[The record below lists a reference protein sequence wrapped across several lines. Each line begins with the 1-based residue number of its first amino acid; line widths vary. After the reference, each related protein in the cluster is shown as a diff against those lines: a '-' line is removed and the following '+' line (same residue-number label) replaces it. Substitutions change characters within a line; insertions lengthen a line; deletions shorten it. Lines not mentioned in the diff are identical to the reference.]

1 MKKLSTL
8 LNILI
13 IAIVSMSAI
22 SMPVSSVDQKTS
34 AKPSRVKL
42 KSVKVVSKNVIW
54 VKWKKVKK
62 AKGYQIKISKNKK
75 FTKARKINV
84 KKNACTKKIKKL
96 KAGTKYYVKVRA
108 FSKSKGK
115 KVYGK
120 WSKAM
125 SVKTKSKISVK
136 ISAQPSDFDL
146 FEDMLNKTCWVWM
159 NESLNT
165 KTITIPELIQN
176 FIIMESVPCGMYTY
190 FWNLPDNYYMQT
202 DPKGKFIGAYKLNAN
217 NVDWIIKNVFE
228 INPDR
233 TLSSD
238 VFYYEDDYLY
248 RRIDLGGGRENI
260 YEIKETKKLEND
272 NYGFTVLTHPC
283 NDLSKKSEERIY
295 FVAKL
300 KNARKIGHY
309 WSISKFSHEASIIY

>member
-42 KSVKVVSKNVIW
+42 KSVKVVSKKVIR

-84 KKNACTKKIKKL
+84 NKNACTKKIKKL
-96 KAGTKYYVKVRA
+96 KAGTKYFIKVRA

-120 WSKAM
+120 WSKTLSVRTKPVLLHKELTESDLKSIIEKKSGKKIAEWKYEDFDGNGTKEAFAVIGSQKYVENKKAFVYIWFINSKGETTQM
-125 SVKTKSKISVK
+125 MNKLNESFSYCSYYSNVEVFKQKKKCFFSFTSSNEAPSTGFIFEVVNGKPHEFDVSGKYFRFTYENNKIYANSNTTNESGLVSVKYELTYDEI
-136 ISAQPSDFDL
+136 
-146 FEDMLNKTCWVWM
+146 T
-159 NESLNT
+159 NE
-165 KTITIPELIQN
+165 
-176 FIIMESVPCGMYTY
+176 FIV
-190 FWNLPDNYYMQT
+190 
-202 DPKGKFIGAYKLNAN
+202 
-217 NVDWIIKNVFE
+217 
-228 INPDR
+228 
-233 TLSSD
+233 
-238 VFYYEDDYLY
+238 
-248 RRIDLGGGRENI
+248 
-260 YEIKETKKLEND
+260 
-272 NYGFTVLTHPC
+272 
-283 NDLSKKSEERIY
+283 
-295 FVAKL
+295 
-300 KNARKIGHY
+300 
-309 WSISKFSHEASIIY
+309 

>member
-1 MKKLSTL
+1 MKTKLSTL

-120 WSKAM
+120 WSKTLSVRTKPVLLHKELTESDLKSIIEKKSGKKIAEWKYEDFDGNGTKEAFAVIGSQKYVENKKAFVYIWFINSKGETTQM
-125 SVKTKSKISVK
+125 MNKLNESFSYCSYYSNVEVFEQGKKCFFSFTSSNEAPSIGFIFEVVNGKPHEFDVSGKYFRFTYENDKIYANSNTTNESGLVSVKYEMTYDEI
-136 ISAQPSDFDL
+136 
-146 FEDMLNKTCWVWM
+146 T
-159 NESLNT
+159 NE
-165 KTITIPELIQN
+165 
-176 FIIMESVPCGMYTY
+176 FIV
-190 FWNLPDNYYMQT
+190 
-202 DPKGKFIGAYKLNAN
+202 
-217 NVDWIIKNVFE
+217 
-228 INPDR
+228 
-233 TLSSD
+233 
-238 VFYYEDDYLY
+238 
-248 RRIDLGGGRENI
+248 
-260 YEIKETKKLEND
+260 
-272 NYGFTVLTHPC
+272 
-283 NDLSKKSEERIY
+283 
-295 FVAKL
+295 
-300 KNARKIGHY
+300 
-309 WSISKFSHEASIIY
+309 